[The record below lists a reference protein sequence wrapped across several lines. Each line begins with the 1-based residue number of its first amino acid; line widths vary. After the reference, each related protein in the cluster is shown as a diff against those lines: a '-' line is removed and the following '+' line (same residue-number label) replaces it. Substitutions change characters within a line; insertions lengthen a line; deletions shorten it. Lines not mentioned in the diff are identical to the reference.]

1 MRSLAFVVLAACHTG
16 ATPAPEAI
24 VLAAPH
30 HESGVVFVSGREAP
44 DRWSATQIFLAR
56 PSANQPTNLTNNAR
70 WNSSPALSPDGTR
83 MAFVSDRSLRVL
95 RLADGDER
103 TLEVGDG
110 PFGCVR
116 WAGHQLAF
124 VAPAHTRGSAVWVVS
139 EHGGDPTQITEP
151 GAASDE
157 LIAFVDNGHKIV
169 FDRYDPATSD
179 RDLWITDND
188 GSHLRRLTST
198 PDIAETLPVA
208 SHDGRYLAYRAF
220 RASHDGIRVIA
231 LADGEIVH
239 DFALPEGLV
248 NISGIDFA
256 ADDQELVF
264 GADDADVGGSLE
276 NVKGELFRS
285 TLDGDDLVR
294 LTKNAAYDGQ
304 PVVIP

>member
-1 MRSLAFVVLAACHTG
+1 MRSLAVVVLAACHTG
-16 ATPAPEAI
+16 ATPAPEPI

-30 HESGVVFVSGREAP
+30 RDAGFVFVSGREAA
-44 DRWSATQIFLAR
+44 DHWSATQIFLAQ
-56 PSANQPTNLTNNAR
+56 PSANHPTNLTNNAR

-83 MAFVSDRSLRVL
+83 IAFVSDRSLRVM
-95 RLADGDER
+95 RLSDGDEH
-103 TLEVGDG
+103 TLDAGDG

-124 VAPAHTRGSAVWVVS
+124 VAPPNSRGSSVWIVS
-139 EHGGDPTQITEP
+139 DHGGEPTQITDP
-151 GAASDE
+151 GMASDE
-157 LIAFVDNGHKIV
+157 LIAFVDHGRRVV
-169 FDRYDPATSD
+169 FDRYDPATAD
-179 RDLWITDND
+179 RDLWITDVD

-198 PDIAETLPVA
+198 PDIAETVPVS

-220 RASHDGIRVIA
+220 RAGHDGIRVMS
-231 LADGEIVH
+231 LADGEVVR
-239 DFALPEGLV
+239 DFGLPDGLV

-256 ADDQELVF
+256 ADDQTLVF
-264 GADDADVGGSLE
+264 GADDLDVGGSLE

-285 TLDGDDLVR
+285 NLDGGDLIR